1 MTLGERIKKYRKENV
16 ITEKEFAN
24 VLGVP
29 IEFLKKVEAG
39 ELSIEAPTILD
50 KLKKLIGDIPE
61 PTLNGKTAEEILDGI
76 FGSKVEDNVNS
87 PKHYQIPGVNI
98 ESIDIIKVILG
109 DKFIAFCVGNS
120 LKYIIRAEKK
130 NGKEDYEKAV
140 KYLKWAQEDADEN
153 GISIRA
159 LTSNIG
165 VKLGVDWLDIIS
177 GITEGLPFKKAL
189 LLHDT
194 FKHLLFGDYNLASR
208 NLNKIIEMY
217 SHN

>member
-16 ITEKEFAN
+16 ITVKEFAN

-29 IEFLKKVEAG
+29 IEFLKKVEVN
-39 ELSIEAPTILD
+39 EISIEAPAILD

-76 FGSKVEDNVNS
+76 FGSEVEDNVNS
-87 PKHYQIPGVNI
+87 PKHYQIQGVNI
-98 ESIDIIKVILG
+98 ESIDIIKVAL
-109 DKFIAFCVGNS
+109 DKKLPAFYVGNAI
-120 LKYIIRAEKK
+120 KYLIRAEKK

-159 LTSNIG
+159 LTSNIE

-194 FKHLLFGDYNLASR
+194 FKYLLFGEYNLASR

-217 SHN
+217 S

>member
-16 ITEKEFAN
+16 ITVKEFAN
-24 VLGVP
+24 VLSVP
-29 IEFLKKVEAG
+29 TEFLKKVEAN
-39 ELSIEAPTILD
+39 EISIEAPAILD
-50 KLKKLIGDIPE
+50 KLKKILGDIPE
-61 PTLNGKTAEEILDGI
+61 PTLNSKTAEEILDGI
-76 FGSKVEDNVNS
+76 FGPKVDDNVNS
-87 PKHYQIPGVNI
+87 PKHYQIAGVNI
-98 ESIDIIKVILG
+98 ESIDIIKVAL
-109 DKFIAFCVGNS
+109 DKKLPAFYIGNAI
-120 LKYIIRAEKK
+120 KYLIRAEKK

-194 FKHLLFGDYNLASR
+194 FKHLLFGDYNLASKD
-208 NLNKIIEMY
+208 LNKIIEMY
-217 SHN
+217 SQN

>member
-29 IEFLKKVEAG
+29 VEFLKKVEVG
-39 ELSIEAPTILD
+39 DLSIEAPAILD
-50 KLKKLIGDIPE
+50 KLKKILGDIPE

-120 LKYIIRAEKK
+120 LKCIIRAEKK
-130 NGKEDYEKAV
+130 NGKEDYEKAKV
-140 KYLKWAQEDADEN
+140 YLKWAQEEFNKHNILLNLKTAND
-153 GISIRA
+153 ISA
-159 LTSNIG
+159 A
-165 VKLGVDWLDIIS
+165 LGVDWLDIIS
-177 GITEGLPFKKAL
+177 EICQKMSFKKAL
-189 LLHDT
+189 LLHNV
-194 FKHLLFGDYNLASR
+194 FGYIFNSNYEDAVKTIDRIL
-208 NLNKIIEMY
+208 IM
-217 SHN
+217 

>member
-39 ELSIEAPTILD
+39 ELSIEAPAILD

-130 NGKEDYEKAV
+130 NGKEDYEKAKV
-140 KYLKWAQEDADEN
+140 YLKWAQEEFNKHNILLNLKTAND
-153 GISIRA
+153 ISA
-159 LTSNIG
+159 A
-165 VKLGVDWLDIIS
+165 LGVDWLDIIS
-177 GITEGLPFKKAL
+177 EICQKMSFKKAL
-189 LLHDT
+189 LLHNV
-194 FKHLLFGDYNLASR
+194 FGYIFNSNYEDAVKTIDRIL
-208 NLNKIIEMY
+208 IM
-217 SHN
+217 

>member
-24 VLGVP
+24 VLGVTT
-29 IEFLKKVEAG
+29 EFLKKVEAG

-98 ESIDIIKVILG
+98 ESIDIIKVILD

-130 NGKEDYEKAV
+130 NGKEDYEKAKV
-140 KYLKWAQEDADEN
+140 YLKWAQEEFNKHNILLNLKTAND
-153 GISIRA
+153 ISA
-159 LTSNIG
+159 A
-165 VKLGVDWLDIIS
+165 LGVDWLDIIS
-177 GITEGLPFKKAL
+177 EICQKMSFKKAL
-189 LLHDT
+189 LLHNV
-194 FKHLLFGDYNLASR
+194 FGYIFNSNYEDAVKTIDRILT
-208 NLNKIIEMY
+208 M
-217 SHN
+217 

>member
-16 ITEKEFAN
+16 ITVKEFAN

-29 IEFLKKVEAG
+29 IEFLKKVEVN
-39 ELSIEAPTILD
+39 EISIEAPAILD

-76 FGSKVEDNVNS
+76 FGSDVEDNVNS
-87 PKHYQIPGVNI
+87 PKHYQIQGVNI
-98 ESIDIIKVILG
+98 ESIDIIKVAL
-109 DKFIAFCVGNS
+109 DKKLPAFYVGNAI
-120 LKYIIRAEKK
+120 KYLIRAEKK

-194 FKHLLFGDYNLASR
+194 FKYLLFGEYNLASR

-217 SHN
+217 S